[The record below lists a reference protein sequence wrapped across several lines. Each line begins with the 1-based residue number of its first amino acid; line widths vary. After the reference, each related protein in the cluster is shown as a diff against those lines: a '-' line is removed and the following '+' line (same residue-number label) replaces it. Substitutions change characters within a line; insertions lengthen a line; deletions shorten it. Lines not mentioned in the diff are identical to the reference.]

1 MKENA
6 LDIDIVKVYLN
17 SMGQFPLLSKD
28 EENLLLKQFAATS
41 DPEIKQKLIN
51 HNLRLVVHIAKKYNS
66 SYFNILDLIQEG
78 NFALIKAVK
87 GFKPEKGFTFAT
99 YASTCI
105 EREIIQYMSSN
116 SSMVRT
122 TSGTRALISKV
133 KKFEKEYERIHGAN
147 PSNEDIANGLNIPV
161 EKIEALKLDLFTYN
175 VAELDATAGEEE
187 HGRFITFGDKV
198 SIEEEGPEEIGLNAL
213 DRYKIN
219 QLLDI
224 LTPRQ
229 KTVIVARFGLEG
241 ESPQTLEEIGRSLK
255 VTRERI
261 RQIEIKAIK
270 KMKGSIKMSMLKA
283 ELQD

>member
-87 GFKPEKGFTFAT
+87 GFNAEKGFTFAT

-147 PSNEDIANGLNIPV
+147 PSNEDIANGLNIPA

-198 SIEEEGPEEIGLNAL
+198 SIEEEGPEEMGLNAL